1 MKKKSSSNKKN
12 SKSKSLLSTTIEQ
25 IKRDLK
31 GEYNEFHESPLNN
44 LNNNINWNNQKKIN
58 KKKYNNNN
66 RLE

>member
-44 LNNNINWNNQKKIN
+44 LNNNIN
-58 KKKYNNNN
+58 
-66 RLE
+66 